1 MKLVIAGGRHRVL
14 ASLINWKAGGSTQ
27 ATQLNYGV
35 LMSRLMSYHKAMKL
49 ATAKGIVDP
58 EVKCE
63 IHNVTIKHSELSET
77 ALICLEEGL
86 DTTKDLECL
95 LLCKD

>member
-1 MKLVIAGGRHRVL
+1 MPNDKPV
-14 ASLINWKAGGSTQ
+14 
-27 ATQLNYGV
+27 
-35 LMSRLMSYHKAMKL
+35 SYSKAMKM
-49 ATAKGIVDP
+49 AESRGIADP

>member
-1 MKLVIAGGRHRVL
+1 MKMAESRGIA
-14 ASLINWKAGGSTQ
+14 
-27 ATQLNYGV
+27 
-35 LMSRLMSYHKAMKL
+35 
-49 ATAKGIVDP
+49 DP